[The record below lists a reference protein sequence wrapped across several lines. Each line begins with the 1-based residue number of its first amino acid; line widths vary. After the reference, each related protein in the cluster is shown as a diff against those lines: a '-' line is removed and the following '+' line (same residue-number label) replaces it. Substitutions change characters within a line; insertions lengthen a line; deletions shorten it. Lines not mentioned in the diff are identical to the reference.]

1 MRLKEL
7 REDKKET
14 QQQLAMLLNV
24 SQTMISRYELGESLP
39 DIETLITIAQHYYV
53 SVDYLL
59 GVSES
64 KLPYSKSN
72 LSKKEQEMLFLFKQ
86 LDNAQKDKAMA
97 YIQGMIDD

>member
-7 REDKKET
+7 REGKKET
-14 QQQLAMLLNV
+14 QQQLSIILNV
-24 SQTMISRYELGESLP
+24 SQTMISRYELGESWP
-39 DIETLITIAQHYYV
+39 DIETLIAIAQHYYV

-59 GVSES
+59 GISES
-64 KLPYSKSN
+64 KLPYSKSD
-72 LSKKEQEMLFLFKQ
+72 LSKKEQEMLFLFKR

>member
-7 REDKKET
+7 REGKKET
-14 QQQLAMLLNV
+14 QQQLSMILNV
-24 SQTMISRYELGESLP
+24 SQTMISRYELGIAYPE
-39 DIETLITIAQHYYV
+39 IETLIAMAQHYHV

-64 KLPYSKSN
+64 KLPYSRSD
-72 LSKKEQEMLFLFKQ
+72 LSQKEQEMLFLFKR

-97 YIQGMIDD
+97 YVQGMLGD

>member
-7 REDKKET
+7 REGKKET
-14 QQQLAMLLNV
+14 QQQLSMILNV
-24 SQTMISRYELGESLP
+24 SQTMISRYELGIAYPE
-39 DIETLITIAQHYYV
+39 IETLIAMAQHYHV

-72 LSKKEQEMLFLFKQ
+72 LSKKEQEMLFLFKR

-97 YIQGMIDD
+97 YVQGMLGD

>member
-7 REDKKET
+7 REGKKET
-14 QQQLAMLLNV
+14 QQQLSIILNV
-24 SQTMISRYELGESLP
+24 SQTMISRYELGIAYP
-39 DIETLITIAQHYYV
+39 DIETLIAIAQHYHV

-64 KLPYSKSN
+64 KLPYSKSD
-72 LSKKEQEMLFLFKQ
+72 LSTKEQEMLFLFKR

-97 YIQGMIDD
+97 YIQGLLQE

>member
-7 REDKKET
+7 REGKKET
-14 QQQLAMLLNV
+14 QQQLSMILNV
-24 SQTMISRYELGESLP
+24 SQTMISRYELGIAYPE
-39 DIETLITIAQHYYV
+39 IETLIAMAQHYHV

-64 KLPYSKSN
+64 KLPYSRSD
-72 LSKKEQEMLFLFKQ
+72 LSQKEQEMLFLFKR

-97 YIQGMIDD
+97 YVQGMLDD